1 MELSEKPVS
10 EQSEKPN
17 LEGVLVIDKPQGPT
31 SMSMVN
37 LVRRRASESRANR
50 VKTGH
55 AGTLDPLATGV
66 LVLGLG
72 KMTKRLGE
80 LTLTNKRYTTLI
92 DLSATTAGHDDESP
106 REEVEVETPPNRL
119 HIEQT
124 LETFEGTILQRPP
137 IFSAVKV
144 DGQRAYAIAR
154 KGKEVVLEP
163 RAVEVFKIALLEY
176 AWPLVTIDIACA
188 KGFYVR
194 SLARDLGEKL
204 GTGGYCR
211 GIRRTEVGPFTLKHA
226 YELEKLPDVITQELL
241 ISTSGVDQMLGLADS
256 KNKSSTKPSQ

>member
-1 MELSEKPVS
+1 M
-10 EQSEKPN
+10 EQSQSPTMA
-17 LEGVLVIDKPQGPT
+17 GVLVIDKPRGPT

-37 LVRRRASESRANR
+37 LVRRRAGK

-80 LTLTNKRYTTLI
+80 LTLTNKRYTTVI

-106 REEVEVETPPNRL
+106 RKEVETENPPSL
-119 HIEQT
+119 STLVEV
-124 LETFEGTILQRPP
+124 LETFRGNIMQRPP

-144 DGQRAYAIAR
+144 DGHRAYAVAR
-154 KGKEVVLEP
+154 KGGEVVIEP
-163 RAVEVFKIALLEY
+163 RRVEVFEIALVEY
-176 AWPLVTIDIACA
+176 EWPRVTIDIKCA

-194 SLARDLGEKL
+194 SLARDLGKKL

-211 GIRRTEVGPFTLKHA
+211 EIRRTAVGPFTLDNAHQ
-226 YELEKLPDVITQELL
+226 LEKLPEVITQDLL
-241 ISTSGVDQMLGLADS
+241 IQPAGVDQMLVAVDAN
-256 KNKSSTKPSQ
+256 NKSSTSPSP